1 MQNNATQKHL
11 HQGSK
16 MPQTIA
22 LKQSSLAQQAM
33 CLDALVQDK
42 RVLCQPSLSEV
53 LEYKNQHIIDG
64 LISALD
70 IDAAI
75 AEQLFT
81 DGLMWLWYCNNH
93 ASEGYREINDPI
105 LILDE
110 VWHTFLLYTPYY
122 TQFCLSYFGTYLHH
136 MPSLNQSE
144 EANAESS
151 REQYLKRQKKQLE
164 TVYDLLGKA
173 VFIRWYHEYP
183 KIYTRDCI
191 RAMRKK

>member
-1 MQNNATQKHL
+1 MF
-11 HQGSK
+11 
-16 MPQTIA
+16 QTIE
-22 LKQSSLAQQAM
+22 SSHNSLAQQAM

-42 RVLCQPSLSEV
+42 RLLRQPLLNEV

-64 LISALD
+64 LISYLD
-70 IDAAI
+70 INEGS
-75 AEQLFT
+75 AELLFK
-81 DGLMWLWYCNNH
+81 DGLMWLWYCNHH

-110 VWHTFLLYTPYY
+110 VWHIFLLYTPYY

-136 MPSLNQSE
+136 MPSLNQRE
-144 EANAESS
+144 EANVESS
-151 REQYLKRQKKQLE
+151 REQYLQRQKTQLN
-164 TVYDLLGKA
+164 TVYELLGKT

-183 KIYTRDCI
+183 KIYTRESI